1 MKRVLKQFCNIFS
14 ARKIVIKTNR
24 SRYHL
29 YDGICLYMVEIKAEK
44 GTDHMEQLYTCWGE
58 NLDRDHVLMEYPRP
72 LLVRDSYL
80 NLNGYW
86 DYTFTKEYKQPERY
100 DGKILVPFSP
110 EAVLSGVNRQLQ
122 PDEYLWYHRVITEE
136 ELEELGKNE
145 LFSAENSSEQN
156 GSKQDALK
164 SCNQED
170 SKGNEN
176 DSTEIRKKRVLLH
189 FGAVDQACRVFVN
202 GKNAGAHT
210 GGYLPFELDITEYLH
225 AGENELL
232 VAVKDLSDTS
242 YHARGKQKLKSG
254 GMFYTAQS
262 GIWQTVWMEC
272 VTQQYIRSVETK
284 PDLEKGVIKIK
295 VNTDTA
301 KHSDTKRE
309 NSDKE
314 ITNTEEELKS
324 SGTEEKDRDVRTK
337 YISNRNENI
346 STGVA
351 GIIIEI
357 QEPKI
362 YKEPMRMPQD
372 VLDKQTEEQREDE
385 SCESDNQ
392 SEYTDRAIL
401 QTATGVSDT
410 WIEIPLKTLKLWNC
424 ETPYLY
430 YFTVTMGED
439 QIVSYFAMREFSL
452 IKRKEVPRICLNGE
466 IQFQNGVLDQGYWP
480 DGLYT
485 APSDEAFIF
494 DLEEMKK
501 TGFNMVRK
509 HLKIE
514 PQRWY
519 YHCDRLGM
527 VVWQDMVNGGSYYKH
542 WFVTYL
548 ATLMS
553 WMKISMRDIYPKL
566 LSRETRAGRHEF
578 VREMKETVQLLKRH
592 PSIAAWV
599 IFNEGWGQFQTED
612 MTRILREE
620 DPDRLIDQASGWFD
634 QGGGDFSSLHN
645 YFFKLFI
652 RTEEKRASVLSEF
665 GGYSCRVEGHSTCPK
680 LYGYGICKNEK
691 DLNRRYQDRGKKMR
705 GLIPEGLCASVYT
718 QWSDIEEE
726 VNGVYTYD
734 RKVRKIKESI
744 D

>member
-1 MKRVLKQFCNIFS
+1 
-14 ARKIVIKTNR
+14 
-24 SRYHL
+24 
-29 YDGICLYMVEIKAEK
+29 
-44 GTDHMEQLYTCWGE
+44 MEQLYTCWGE

-86 DYTFTKEYKQPERY
+86 DYAFTKEYKQPERY
-100 DGKILVPFSP
+100 EGKIVVPFSP

-122 PDEYLWYHRVITEE
+122 PDEYLWYHKVITEE
-136 ELEELGKNE
+136 KLEELGKNE
-145 LFSAENSSEQN
+145 LFSVENLSEQN

-176 DSTEIRKKRVLLH
+176 DSTEIKRVLLH

-272 VTQQYIRSVETK
+272 VPQQYIRSVETK
-284 PDLEKGVIKIK
+284 SDLEKGVIKIK
-295 VNTDTA
+295 VNTG
-301 KHSDTKRE
+301 KHS
-309 NSDKE
+309 KE
-314 ITNTEEELKS
+314 
-324 SGTEEKDRDVRTK
+324 VM
-337 YISNRNENI
+337 
-346 STGVA
+346 
-351 GIIIEI
+351 IEI
-357 QEPKI
+357 REPEI
-362 YKEPMRMPQD
+362 YKDSMRMPQD
-372 VLDKQTEEQREDE
+372 VVESMAIFQR
-385 SCESDNQ
+385 
-392 SEYTDRAIL
+392 
-401 QTATGVSDT
+401 ATGVSDT
-410 WIEIPLKTLKLWNC
+410 WIEIPLKTFKLWNC

-452 IKRKEVPRICLNGE
+452 IKQKEVPRICLNGE
-466 IQFQNGVLDQGYWP
+466 VQFQNGVLDQGYWP

-578 VREMKETVQLLKRH
+578 VREMKETVQLLKGH

-665 GGYSCRVEGHSTCPK
+665 GGYSCRVEGHSACPK

-691 DLNRRYQDRGKKMR
+691 ELNRRYQDRGKKMR